1 MSRQD
6 TWCLPEVKRRLL
18 SGQRI
23 TQAAMIEATQGR
35 AWRLSAAIHYLRR
48 SQGWGIASIKG
59 RHGWAEYWLPHAE
72 IQRLRSQ
79 GMVP

>member
-1 MSRQD
+1 
-6 TWCLPEVKRRLL
+6 
-18 SGQRI
+18 
-23 TQAAMIEATQGR
+23 MIEATQGR

-59 RHGWAEYWLPHAE
+59 RHGWAEYWLPHDE

-79 GMVP
+79 GMKP